1 MFQVVRENENV
12 TLGCDAT
19 GYPKPHIVWRREDG
33 EDIVIGG
40 KKVEKL
46 NIFWGKGAKIS
57 GILFLLTLCRAA
69 PLAVSKVRGGHI
81 CPPQVSEGAGGL
93 WFQIFVATLYLT
105 QIDTR
110 KKDLPFSDA

>member
-1 MFQVVRENENV
+1 MRDPV
-12 TLGCDAT
+12 
-19 GYPKPHIVWRREDG
+19 H
-33 EDIVIGG
+33 
-40 KKVEKL
+40 
-46 NIFWGKGAKIS
+46 
-57 GILFLLTLCRAA
+57 LTLITRDVLGTLLLLCLTLSRAA
-69 PLAVSKVRGGHI
+69 PLAVSKVRGGGHI

>member
-1 MFQVVRENENV
+1 MISNDFKNDFLMF
-12 TLGCDAT
+12 
-19 GYPKPHIVWRREDG
+19 
-33 EDIVIGG
+33 
-40 KKVEKL
+40 
-46 NIFWGKGAKIS
+46 
-57 GILFLLTLCRAA
+57 LTLSRAA